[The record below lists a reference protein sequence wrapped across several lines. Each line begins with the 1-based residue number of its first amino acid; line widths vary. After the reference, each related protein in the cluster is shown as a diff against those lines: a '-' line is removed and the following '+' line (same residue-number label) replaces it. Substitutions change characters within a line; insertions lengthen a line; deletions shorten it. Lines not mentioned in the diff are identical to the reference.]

1 MVLLIYKYLPSI
13 YSHQTIYSTGGILIL
28 TVEET
33 ETQRSLGT
41 FPRSKSWSV
50 SHQYLFSLTLKFK
63 LLTTMT
69 CASNVRPFYLEF
81 F

>member
-1 MVLLIYKYLPSI
+1 M
-13 YSHQTIYSTGGILIL
+13 TI
-28 TVEET
+28 EET

-81 F
+81 FLVNKSIINGFKELLWIVLMYYIIT